1 MVEEIVTFGDIEIEK
16 HNFHSYESPTF
27 LEDVDSNNA
36 SVSNKISSGEKNYKY
51 FIDYMQDDY
60 KIKPLKI
67 MLPKTSAYEKSYNDQ
82 TELMYF
88 LIEDDKSQF

>member
-1 MVEEIVTFGDIEIEK
+1 MVEEIVTFGDIKIEK

-51 FIDYMQDDY
+51 FIDYM
-60 KIKPLKI
+60 
-67 MLPKTSAYEKSYNDQ
+67 
-82 TELMYF
+82 
-88 LIEDDKSQF
+88 